1 MLKLLSL
8 TALASAVVLA
18 TAASVMPTPA
28 FAHGGGG
35 GGGPHFG
42 GGGGHYHFS
51 QRFNGQHRYPG
62 RIVHLGGHYPHHW
75 HHWHHW
81 HHGYGWGVPVAVGV
95 GVAGVAAYE
104 AAPAAAPVCTCLTK
118 QYLDNGAVVFTDTCT
133 NESAIAMP
141 PAGSPK

>member
-1 MLKLLSL
+1 MFKLLSI
-8 TALASAVVLA
+8 TAIASAVVLA
-18 TAASVMPTPA
+18 TAASVTPVTPA
-28 FAHGGGG
+28 FAMRLGN
-35 GGGPHFG
+35 

-51 QRFNGQHRYPG
+51 HGPAGHRYIG
-62 RIVHLGGHYPHHW
+62 RSVYVGGHYPHHW

-118 QYLDNGAVVFTDTCT
+118 QYMDNGAVVFTDTCT

-141 PAGSPK
+141 PAGAPK